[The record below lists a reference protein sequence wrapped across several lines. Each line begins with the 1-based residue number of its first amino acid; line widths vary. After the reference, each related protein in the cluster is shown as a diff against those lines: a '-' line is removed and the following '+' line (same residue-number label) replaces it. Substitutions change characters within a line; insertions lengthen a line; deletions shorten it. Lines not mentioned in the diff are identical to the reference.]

1 MSSLKGGVRRLLEV
15 IMSSLEGGWRLLED
29 ITGWRL
35 LVGSVRAVLAWP
47 LAWLGPESPLAG
59 SVLSASAATVS
70 AGAALSPPVLLLLS
84 PPVLLLLLLLLL
96 SPSVLYLLL
105 FLLSPSVSGGLGM
118 LTLTLGYWSAT
129 GDSTLRAGDSGD

>member
-1 MSSLKGGVRRLLEV
+1 MISLEGGDRRLLEV

-35 LVGSVRAVLAWP
+35 LVSSVRAVLAWP

-70 AGAALSPPVLLLLS
+70 AGASLSPPVLLLLS
-84 PPVLLLLLLLLL
+84 PSVLLL
-96 SPSVLYLLL
+96 
-105 FLLSPSVSGGLGM
+105 LLSPSVSGGLGM
-118 LTLTLGYWSAT
+118 LTLTRGYWSAT
-129 GDSTLRAGDSGD
+129 GDSTLRAGDSRD

>member
-1 MSSLKGGVRRLLEV
+1 MISLEGGDRRLLEV

-59 SVLSASAATVS
+59 SVLSASAAMVS
-70 AGAALSPPVLLLLS
+70 AGASLS

-96 SPSVLYLLL
+96 SPSVLLL
-105 FLLSPSVSGGLGM
+105 LLSPSVSGGLGM
-118 LTLTLGYWSAT
+118 LTLTRGYWSAT
-129 GDSTLRAGDSGD
+129 GDSTLRAGDSRD

>member
-1 MSSLKGGVRRLLEV
+1 MISLEGGDRRLLEV

-70 AGAALSPPVLLLLS
+70 AGASLS
-84 PPVLLLLLLLLL
+84 PPVLLLLLL
-96 SPSVLYLLL
+96 SPSVLLL
-105 FLLSPSVSGGLGM
+105 LLSPSVSGGLGM
-118 LTLTLGYWSAT
+118 LTLTRGYWSAT

>member
-1 MSSLKGGVRRLLEV
+1 MISLEGGDRRLLEV

-70 AGAALSPPVLLLLS
+70 AGASLS
-84 PPVLLLLLLLLL
+84 PPVLLLLLLL
-96 SPSVLYLLL
+96 SPSVLLL
-105 FLLSPSVSGGLGM
+105 LLSPSVSGGLGM
-118 LTLTLGYWSAT
+118 LTLTRGYWSAT
-129 GDSTLRAGDSGD
+129 GEFTLRAGDSGD

>member
-1 MSSLKGGVRRLLEV
+1 MISLEGGDRRLLEV

-70 AGAALSPPVLLLLS
+70 AGASLSPPVLLLLS
-84 PPVLLLLLLLLL
+84 PSVLLL
-96 SPSVLYLLL
+96 
-105 FLLSPSVSGGLGM
+105 LLSPSVSGGLGM

>member
-1 MSSLKGGVRRLLEV
+1 MISLEGGDRRLLEV

-70 AGAALSPPVLLLLS
+70 AGASLS
-84 PPVLLLLLLLLL
+84 PPVLLLLLL
-96 SPSVLYLLL
+96 
-105 FLLSPSVSGGLGM
+105 LLSPSVSGGLGM
-118 LTLTLGYWSAT
+118 LTLTRGYWSAT
-129 GDSTLRAGDSGD
+129 GEFTLRAGDSRD

>member
-70 AGAALSPPVLLLLS
+70 AGASLS
-84 PPVLLLLLLLLL
+84 PPVLLLLLLL
-96 SPSVLYLLL
+96 
-105 FLLSPSVSGGLGM
+105 LLSPSVSGGLGM

>member
-1 MSSLKGGVRRLLEV
+1 MISLEGGDRRLLEV

-59 SVLSASAATVS
+59 SVLSASAAMVS
-70 AGAALSPPVLLLLS
+70 AGASLSPPVLLLLS
-84 PPVLLLLLLLLL
+84 PSVLLL
-96 SPSVLYLLL
+96 
-105 FLLSPSVSGGLGM
+105 LLSPSVSGGLGM
-118 LTLTLGYWSAT
+118 LTLTRGYWSAT
-129 GDSTLRAGDSGD
+129 GDSTLRAGDSRD

>member
-1 MSSLKGGVRRLLEV
+1 MISLEGGDRRLLEV

-70 AGAALSPPVLLLLS
+70 AGASLSPPVLLLLS
-84 PPVLLLLLLLLL
+84 PPVLLLLLLLL
-96 SPSVLYLLL
+96 
-105 FLLSPSVSGGLGM
+105 SPSVSGGLGM
-118 LTLTLGYWSAT
+118 LTLTRGYWSAT
-129 GDSTLRAGDSGD
+129 GDSTLRAGDSRD

>member
-1 MSSLKGGVRRLLEV
+1 
-15 IMSSLEGGWRLLED
+15 MSSLEGGWRLLED

-70 AGAALSPPVLLLLS
+70 DGASLSPS
-84 PPVLLLLLLLLL
+84 ELLLLLLL

-129 GDSTLRAGDSGD
+129 GDSTLRAGDSAD